1 LGIWISFGA
10 PWLFIR
16 MGLAR
21 QVEKNHE
28 I

>member
-21 QVEKNHE
+21 QVEKKS
-28 I
+28 